1 VVYISD
7 EEGILGLI
15 ALKDTLRQETIAA
28 IRELQSIGVEAIMI
42 TGDNEETAKAI
53 ASESNIKE
61 YYASCLPETKVETIK
76 KLKKK
81 YGTVAMVGDGI
92 NDAPA
97 LATADIGM
105 AIGTGTDVAM
115 EAADITLIRG
125 DLNSIADAIFMS
137 KMTIRNI
144 KQNLFWALAYN

>member
-1 VVYISD
+1 
-7 EEGILGLI
+7 
-15 ALKDTLRQETIAA
+15 
-28 IRELQSIGVEAIMI
+28 MI

-76 KLKKK
+76 KLKEK

-97 LATADIGM
+97 LATASIG
-105 AIGTGTDVAM
+105 VAM
-115 EAADITLIRG
+115 GGNRCSFRNCGCCTDEERTISSFPS
-125 DLNSIADAIFMS
+125 NSF
-137 KMTIRNI
+137 I
-144 KQNLFWALAYN
+144 KTNEPY